1 MPLPLLAVGQGFIGS
16 LTSVFRFGHAKAVA
30 NENSAIGAAQ
40 NQVTK
45 ELGKL
50 ETLAS
55 EGRLSDAEIDS
66 RLQVILD
73 SYFSTVASVI
83 KGRIESEDDFNTS
96 TKKTKSGGPC
106 NAACVIGGQ
115 VADVIEE
122 ARDKLKKLAKQG
134 RGKTGGPVS
143 QAGVL
148 SPLAGVL
155 KRLPLWTLFL
165 IPGGLLLSFLVYFI
179 WKRGK

>member
-1 MPLPLLAVGQGFIGS
+1 MPLPLLAIGQGFIGG
-16 LTSVFRFGHAKAVA
+16 LKSVFQFGHAKAVA

-55 EGRLSDAEIDS
+55 EGQLTDAEIDS
-66 RLQVILD
+66 RLQAILD
-73 SYFSTVASVI
+73 SYYSTVASVI
-83 KGRIESEDDFNTS
+83 KGRIESEDEFNTS

-134 RGKTGGPVS
+134 RGKSGGSVS
-143 QAGVL
+143 EMGVL
-148 SPLAGVL
+148 SPIAGVV
-155 KRLPLWTLFL
+155 KRLPMWALLL
-165 IPGGLLLSFLVYFI
+165 IPGGLVVALAVYFI
-179 WKRGK
+179 RKRGK